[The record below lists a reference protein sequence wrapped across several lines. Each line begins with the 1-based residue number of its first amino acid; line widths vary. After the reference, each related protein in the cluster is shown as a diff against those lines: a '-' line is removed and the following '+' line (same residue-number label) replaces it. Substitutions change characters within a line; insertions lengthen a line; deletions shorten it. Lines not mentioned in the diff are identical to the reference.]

1 MPMKF
6 GPSFDVI
13 CRAPVYDSK
22 SFLTNVVFDN
32 FKQNYSSGTVSNN
45 VNANCG
51 SNFAFKPH
59 PTGFDMVGSIN
70 LYTSNCTNCDS
81 NSYLSANKPNRAFL
95 GWFGGCG
102 DIVCTGFENYLVNDW
117 TGTFFGTTGSIIP
130 NVDSVV
136 GIN

>member
-1 MPMKF
+1 MPKKF
-6 GPSFDVI
+6 GPGFDVI
-13 CRAPVYDSK
+13 CRAPVFDSK

-32 FKQNYSSGTVSNN
+32 FKQNYSSGTVSSN
-45 VNANCG
+45 VNDNCG
-51 SNFAFKPH
+51 RNFVFKPH
-59 PTGFDMVGSIN
+59 PIGFDMVGSIN

-81 NSYLSANKPNRAFL
+81 NSYLSADKPNKAFL

-130 NVDSVV
+130 NVDNVV